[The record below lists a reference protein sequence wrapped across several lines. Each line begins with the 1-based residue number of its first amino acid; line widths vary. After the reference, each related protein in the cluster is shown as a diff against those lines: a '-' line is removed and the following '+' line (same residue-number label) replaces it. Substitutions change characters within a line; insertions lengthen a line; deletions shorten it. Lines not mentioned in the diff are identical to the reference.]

1 MSGAELKEMVRNFV
15 EGYEGGFIPFNR
27 GSLPVFSGISVEVK
41 ETEDSYILSKVI
53 KDGKKV
59 QDNDTFTVTCL
70 AAPKHMK
77 AYPADAN
84 VVFEEGDSTV
94 EDTWTGYVSDG
105 NAVLAEPEDYM
116 TLR

>member
-1 MSGAELKEMVRNFV
+1 
-15 EGYEGGFIPFNR
+15 
-27 GSLPVFSGISVEVK
+27 
-41 ETEDSYILSKVI
+41 
-53 KDGKKV
+53 
-59 QDNDTFTVTCL
+59 
-70 AAPKHMK
+70 MK

-105 NAVLAEPEDYM
+105 DAVLAEPEDYM